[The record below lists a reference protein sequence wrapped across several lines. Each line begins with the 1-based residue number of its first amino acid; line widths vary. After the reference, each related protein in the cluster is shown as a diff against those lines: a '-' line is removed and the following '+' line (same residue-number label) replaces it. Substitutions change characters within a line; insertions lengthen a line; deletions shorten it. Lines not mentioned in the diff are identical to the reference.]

1 MKHPIKIPKYTI
13 TNDARKGLFIKEMSR
28 YNNHQKH
35 SVAEPHRDDHY
46 TIVII
51 QSGVIELMID
61 FKEVIISRPALLVI
75 SPEQVHQMIN
85 MKAVKGWLINVDTHL
100 LSQQFLSYSDA
111 YFATPVPL
119 VKESAE
125 AEHVFSILH
134 IMSELS
140 EREGNSFIEGSVNTL
155 LHATLQLFLSVVLP
169 LGNQEQKTGRKELI
183 YRQFKSLLEEHYNEW
198 KQPSQ
203 YATEMLVSATHLN
216 DTVKEQTGLS
226 VSQHIQN
233 RNILEAKRQL
243 YFTNKTVS
251 VIGFELGYEDPVYFG
266 KLFKKITDLTPL
278 AFRAKFRE

>member
-1 MKHPIKIPKYTI
+1 
-13 TNDARKGLFIKEMSR
+13 MSR
-28 YNNHQKH
+28 YNNHRNH

-46 TIVII
+46 TIMII
-51 QSGVIELMID
+51 QSGAIELMVD
-61 FKEVIISRPALLVI
+61 FKEVIISKPALLVI

-100 LSQQFLSYSDA
+100 LSQQFLSYSDD
-111 YFATPVPL
+111 YFTAPVPL
-119 VKESAE
+119 QKKSAG
-125 AEHVFSILH
+125 AEHVFAILRT
-134 IMSELS
+134 MSELS
-140 EREGNSFIEGSVNTL
+140 EEEGNPFIEGCVNTL

-169 LGNQEQKTGRKELI
+169 HGNLQQKKGRKEAI
-183 YRQFKSLLEEHYNEW
+183 YRQFKSLLDLHYNDW

-203 YATEMLVSATHLN
+203 YAMEMLISAAHLN
-216 DTVKEQTGLS
+216 DTVKEITGLS
-226 VSQHIQN
+226 VSQHIQH

-251 VIGFELGYEDPVYFG
+251 VISFELGYEDPVYFG